1 MSKYVKKFFLTKRKK
16 ESKIINKYF
25 YFIILKL
32 IQRIYFIKISKTKGK
47 EENKKLKEKI
57 KH

>member
-25 YFIILKL
+25 YFIIIKL